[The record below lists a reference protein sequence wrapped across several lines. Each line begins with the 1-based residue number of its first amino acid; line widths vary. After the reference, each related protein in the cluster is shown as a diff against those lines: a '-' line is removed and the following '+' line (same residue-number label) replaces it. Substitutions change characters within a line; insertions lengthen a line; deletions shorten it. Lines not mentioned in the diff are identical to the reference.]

1 MTAKPETTGESA
13 AGAHE
18 SAERNAQVDANIDAR
33 IAELKQRLGR
43 KLAIAAHHYQDPA
56 IVSFADLVGDSYRLA
71 VEAARTDAEY
81 IVLCGVG
88 FMAESVAVLARS
100 DQTVLMPVVQAG
112 CPMAGM
118 ITPAQ
123 AREVCKAVAA
133 GGSASPAP
141 VVYMNSTTAL
151 KAFAGEKGGSVCT
164 SGNAENIVRAYLD
177 EGRRVFFAPDRNL
190 GTNIARSLGIPEQ
203 DTCTVGAQDL
213 DGSNRARLKDLVP
226 ANAKII
232 FWDGFCPVHRQFTPA
247 DVWQAR
253 ERNPDTR
260 VLVHPECSSEVAKAA
275 DKAGSTEM
283 LLREIAEA
291 PDGAVLAIGTES
303 GFVDRMIAAWP
314 GKNISH
320 LRKLRCSDMA
330 LTDRNSL
337 LQTLEAIVRHEE
349 TGAPLDRIEIP
360 EIDRENA
367 RKALAMMVTLTEQR
381 REKLEA
387 KGSAT

>member
-123 AREVCKAVAA
+123 AREVCESAGAV
-133 GGSASPAP
+133 P

-190 GTNIARSLGIPEQ
+190 GTNIARSLGIPEH
-203 DTCTVGAQDL
+203 DTFTVGAQDL
-213 DGSNRARLKDLVP
+213 DGSNPARLKDLVP

-247 DVWQAR
+247 DVRQAR
-253 ERNPDTR
+253 ECNPDTH
-260 VLVHPECSSEVAKAA
+260 VLVHPECSSDVAKAA

>member
-100 DQTVLMPVVQAG
+100 DQAVLMPVVQAG

-164 SGNAENIVRAYLD
+164 SGNAEKIVRAYLD

-349 TGAPLDRIEIP
+349 TGAPLNRIEIP
-360 EIDRENA
+360 ANDRENA
-367 RKALAMMVTLTEQR
+367 RKALSTMVAFTE
-381 REKLEA
+381 K
-387 KGSAT
+387 

>member
-18 SAERNAQVDANIDAR
+18 SAERNAQVDTNIDAR

-100 DQTVLMPVVQAG
+100 DQAVLMPVVQAG

-123 AREVCKAVAA
+123 AREVCESAGAV
-133 GGSASPAP
+133 P

-164 SGNAENIVRAYLD
+164 SGNAEYIVRAYLD
-177 EGRRVFFAPDRNL
+177 EGMRVFFAPDRNL
-190 GTNIARSLGIPEQ
+190 GTNIARSLGIPEH
-203 DTCTVGAQDL
+203 DTFTVGAQDL

-247 DVWQAR
+247 DVRQAR
-253 ERNPDTR
+253 ECNPDTH
-260 VLVHPECSSEVAKAA
+260 VLVHPECSSDVAKAA

-381 REKLEA
+381 REKIDA

>member
-18 SAERNAQVDANIDAR
+18 SAERNAQVDAKIDAGIDAR
-33 IAELKQRLGR
+33 IAELKQKLGR

-123 AREVCKAVAA
+123 AREVCESAGAV
-133 GGSASPAP
+133 P

-164 SGNAENIVRAYLD
+164 SGNAEKIVRAYLD

-349 TGAPLDRIEIP
+349 TGAPLNRIEIP
-360 EIDRENA
+360 ANDRENA
-367 RKALAMMVTLTEQR
+367 RKALSTMVAFTE
-381 REKLEA
+381 K
-387 KGSAT
+387 

>member
-18 SAERNAQVDANIDAR
+18 SAERNAQVDTNIDAR

-100 DQTVLMPVVQAG
+100 DQAVLMPVVQAG

-123 AREVCKAVAA
+123 AREVCESAGAV
-133 GGSASPAP
+133 P

-164 SGNAENIVRAYLD
+164 SGNAEYIVRAYLD
-177 EGRRVFFAPDRNL
+177 EGMRVFFAPDRNL
-190 GTNIARSLGIPEQ
+190 GTNIARSLGIPEH
-203 DTCTVGAQDL
+203 DTFTVGAQDL
-213 DGSNRARLKDLVP
+213 DGSNPARLKDLVP

-247 DVWQAR
+247 DVRQAR

-260 VLVHPECSSEVAKAA
+260 VLVHPECSSDVAKAA

-381 REKLEA
+381 REKIDA

>member
-18 SAERNAQVDANIDAR
+18 SAERNAQVDTNIDAR

-100 DQTVLMPVVQAG
+100 DQAVLMPVVQAG

-118 ITPAQ
+118 ITPTQ
-123 AREVCKAVAA
+123 AREVCESAGAV
-133 GGSASPAP
+133 P

-164 SGNAENIVRAYLD
+164 SGNAEYIVRAYLD
-177 EGRRVFFAPDRNL
+177 EGMRVFFAPDRNL
-190 GTNIARSLGIPEQ
+190 GTNIARSLGIPEH
-203 DTCTVGAQDL
+203 DTFTVGAQDL
-213 DGSNRARLKDLVP
+213 DGSNPARLKDLVP

-247 DVWQAR
+247 DVRQAR

-260 VLVHPECSSEVAKAA
+260 VLVHPECSSDVAKAA

-381 REKLEA
+381 REKIDA